1 MRGFEALGS
10 PAPGN
15 ARRGRRNRID
25 SSGKLPDVGDFRGI
39 DLDDLVLTTERLILR
54 PWAPGDAA
62 EVATI
67 MQNPDMH
74 RFLALPRPYTAQ
86 DAAQYVTDIAVRPR
100 AEGTG
105 LECAV
110 VERAGGRLVGSAA
123 LRLGREPDIG
133 YWVAPGARGAGYA
146 AEATSALAEWA
157 FSAGLRRVGLLC
169 DARNV
174 ASARTALSAGF
185 RFEGVAHDAYIGGGF
200 GPVPELRGDVAR
212 FARLAGDP
220 PGRVRYAFPPLD
232 ERGLADDVLCL
243 RPVGEQDAAALAE
256 TEDELT
262 VRWNFFGA
270 PRPAEQ
276 LARVA
281 RRARLD
287 WLVGTVAFFAMVDLE
302 TGRLAGSLQLRQA
315 GPPQVGGIGY
325 VVHPQFRGRRYT
337 TRALRLLAP
346 WAFEVADFA
355 RLELGAKIGNEAS
368 LRAAAGA
375 GFEPDGVRRS
385 RMRNADGSFS
395 DEARYALINPKY
407 A

>member
-1 MRGFEALGS
+1 
-10 PAPGN
+10 
-15 ARRGRRNRID
+15 
-25 SSGKLPDVGDFRGI
+25 VGDFRGLE
-39 DLDDLVLTTERLILR
+39 LDDLVLTTERLILR
-54 PWAPGDAA
+54 PWAPGDADQ
-62 EVATI
+62 VAAI

-86 DAAQYVTDIAVRPR
+86 DAAHYVTEIAARPR
-100 AEGTG
+100 AEGTA

-123 LRLGREPDIG
+123 LRLGPEPDIG
-133 YWVAPGARGAGYA
+133 YWVAPEAQGAGYA
-146 AEATSALAEWA
+146 AEVTSALAEWG

-169 DARNV
+169 DVRNV
-174 ASARTALSAGF
+174 ASARTALAAGF
-185 RFEGVAHDAYIGGGF
+185 RFEGVAHDAFIGGGY
-200 GPVPELRGDVAR
+200 GPVPERRGDVAR

-220 PGRVRYAFPPLD
+220 PGRVPYAFPPLGD
-232 ERGLADDVLCL
+232 DGLADDVLRL
-243 RPVGEQDAAALAE
+243 RPVCEQDGPALAE
-256 TEDELT
+256 TEDDLT

-270 PRPAEQ
+270 PRSAEQ

-302 TGRLAGSLQLRQA
+302 TDRVAGSLQLRQA

-325 VVHPQFRGRRYT
+325 VVHPRFRGRRYT
-337 TRALRLLAP
+337 SRALRLLTP

-375 GFEPDGVRRS
+375 GFEPDGVRQR
-385 RMRNADGSFS
+385 RMREADGTFS
-395 DEARYALINPKY
+395 DEFRYALINPKY